1 MVVEYA
7 NGILVLRNVRIR
19 HAKMDG
25 LRLML
30 IAINFFQDVWRM
42 EWDVFKWNFFVNNI
56 EGLLVPVLL
65 SKEKMETVR
74 EKRQTKLMIAKP
86 SYVKMLLQI
95 WILIN
100 YVQIFNKD
108 VKLQAEVVQW
118 YFPFVVNKKG
128 H

>member
-7 NGILVLRNVRIR
+7 NGILVLRNVKIK
-19 HAKMDG
+19 HVKMDG

-56 EGLLVPVLL
+56 EGRLVPVLL

>member
-7 NGILVLRNVRIR
+7 NGILVLRNVKIK
-19 HAKMDG
+19 HVKMDG

-56 EGLLVPVLL
+56 EGRLVPVLL

-118 YFPFVVNKKG
+118 HFPFVVNKKG